1 MDGTVAGISLSFVAI
16 QYSKKVSAIVLL
28 NLFIRAISH
37 VTYQTLNMFL
47 SLSLFQGCYAQCS
60 CHFRQLSLALCG
72 PQESWRNPW
81 RRKLVVNLLPLQLR
95 DSSTS

>member
-37 VTYQTLNMFL
+37 VTYQTL
-47 SLSLFQGCYAQCS
+47 AI
-60 CHFRQLSLALCG
+60 
-72 PQESWRNPW
+72 
-81 RRKLVVNLLPLQLR
+81 
-95 DSSTS
+95 